1 MFPKMFYP
9 KDLFYP
15 ECFIQNVLSKNVLSK
30 RFSHVFSKMFCPKSF
45 IQNVFSKMFYPKCF
59 IQKCFIQN
67 TYPKHFIKNVLH
79 KMFYPKCFIQNNSS
93 NRFHFIPSFS
103 SCPFFPSFPFLCF
116 HFLSFPLL
124 FESINSLYSLLI
136 Q

>member
-1 MFPKMFYP
+1 MFPKCFIQ
-9 KDLFYP
+9 KT
-15 ECFIQNVLSKNVLSK
+15 CFIQNVLSK
-30 RFSHVFSKMFCPKSF
+30 MFYP
-45 IQNVFSKMFYPKCF
+45 KMFYPKDFHMFSPKCF
-59 IQKCFIQN
+59 VQKVLSKMFFPKYFIQN
-67 TYPKHFIKNVLH
+67 VLSKNALSKIFYPKHFIKNVLH